1 MPRSKARSPALSTA
15 MTIIRRSARGN
26 HDEAGAAGLAKSG
39 DNDPSSGK
47 YGVFVINEDDY
58 MWYNNDEATIKRT
71 AENLRNYLNHK
82 LAVGFKA
89 RFSLSPI
96 CRFITR

>member
-1 MPRSKARSPALSTA
+1 
-15 MTIIRRSARGN
+15 
-26 HDEAGAAGLAKSG
+26 
-39 DNDPSSGK
+39 
-47 YGVFVINEDDY
+47 

-89 RFSLSPI
+89 PI
-96 CRFITR
+96 FVISHLPLHYSMRTRNDGDKQHANYIFNVLNDAGGNGLNIVFLYGHDHSNGWMIISEALRST

>member
-1 MPRSKARSPALSTA
+1 
-15 MTIIRRSARGN
+15 
-26 HDEAGAAGLAKSG
+26 
-39 DNDPSSGK
+39 
-47 YGVFVINEDDY
+47 

-89 RFSLSPI
+89 PI
-96 CRFITR
+96 FVISHLPLHYSMRTRNDGDKQHANYIFNVLNDAGGNGLNIVSTVTTIQTAGMIISEALRST